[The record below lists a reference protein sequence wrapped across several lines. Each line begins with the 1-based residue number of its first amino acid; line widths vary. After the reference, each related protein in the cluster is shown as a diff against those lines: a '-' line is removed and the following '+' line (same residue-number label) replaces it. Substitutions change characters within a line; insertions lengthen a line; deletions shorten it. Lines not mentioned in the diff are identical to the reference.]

1 MKITNNYIFSFPSI
15 TREKDD
21 KPETDSGPKP
31 LPESRDSPESKGEP
45 KDSKVDLQT

>member
-1 MKITNNYIFSFPSI
+1 MKITNNCIFFSFQSI
-15 TREKDD
+15 TREKEN

-45 KDSKVDLQT
+45 KA